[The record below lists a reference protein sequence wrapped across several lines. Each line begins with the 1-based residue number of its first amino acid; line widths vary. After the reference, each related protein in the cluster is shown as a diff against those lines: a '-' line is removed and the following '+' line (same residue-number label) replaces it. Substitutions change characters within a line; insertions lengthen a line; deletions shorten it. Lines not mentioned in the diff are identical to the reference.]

1 MQSDVGNE
9 VGELTEEGGYRL
21 LSSLTF
27 SLSAK
32 KMFKPL
38 EGRNSVILLALI
50 QNHSGFVE
58 NRL

>member
-9 VGELTEEGGYRL
+9 VRKLTEEGGYRL
-21 LSSLTF
+21 LSRLPF

-32 KMFKPL
+32 KVFKRL
-38 EGRNSVILLALI
+38 EERNSVILFAVI